1 MLSCDKVT
9 SRREATYV
17 LGDRVAWILQPGS
30 PYFLQIIKARSL
42 AAFRSLIPSARP
54 KARPL
59 LETAKAPKKWFCCSL
74 WSASSASVLSLL
86 WLWIVRTAGPSIT
99 CRSLAI
105 AAEFMVVAAARVKSV
120 FLKMSL
126 PPNVGR
132 EKTLSLPAGNST
144 RGYSLSIIAA
154 TIALA
159 LSEFHSASPS
169 RRATSLPSRSSS
181 TVMGRPI
188 TAISRARA
196 CLGS

>member
-9 SRREATYV
+9 SRREATYF

-42 AAFRSLIPSARP
+42 AAFRSLTPSARP

-86 WLWIVRTAGPSIT
+86 WLWIVRTAGPSII

-105 AAEFMVVAAARVKSV
+105 AAEFMVVTAARVKSV

-132 EKTLSLPAGNST
+132 EKTLSLSLPGIQPEVTRSQSSPQQSPWRSQNSIRRRPAG
-144 RGYSLSIIAA
+144 
-154 TIALA
+154 
-159 LSEFHSASPS
+159 
-169 RRATSLPSRSSS
+169 
-181 TVMGRPI
+181 GRPLCRRDP
-188 TAISRARA
+188 AAQ
-196 CLGS
+196 